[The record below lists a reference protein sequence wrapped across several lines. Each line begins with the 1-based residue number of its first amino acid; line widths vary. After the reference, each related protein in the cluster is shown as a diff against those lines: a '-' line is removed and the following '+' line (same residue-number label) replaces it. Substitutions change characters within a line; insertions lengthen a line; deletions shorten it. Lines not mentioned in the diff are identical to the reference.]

1 MAIESYF
8 IKEGIKEVQIE
19 DYLKKRF
26 EKAGYSHIEIQRT
39 PLGTRIIVHVSKPG
53 LVIGRSGKIIKDIT
67 EDIKE
72 NFGLE
77 NPMLDVKEIGNQFL
91 NAQVVASRIAS
102 TVERGSFYKKVV
114 NFYINEIIKNG
125 AVGVQIKIS
134 GKVGGERG
142 RFQKFKLGYI
152 KHSGYY
158 ADNIL
163 DKGFAK
169 AIVKLGV
176 IGVKVEIMKDMPES
190 LSGKISE
197 LNEELR
203 ERSESVK
210 EEKEKSEEKVEKK
223 EKAPEKKK
231 KVEIEKAKSKKEAS
245 KKTETNKKIIKE
257 KNKESKPNK
266 KTAKKSNEKA
276 VTKVEKPKKSK
287 K

>member
-39 PLGTRIIVHVSKPG
+39 PLGTRIIVHASRPG
-53 LVIGRSGKIIKDIT
+53 LVIGRSGRIIKEIT

-77 NPMLDVKEIGNQFL
+77 NPMLDVKEIENQFL

-114 NFYINEIIKNG
+114 NFYINEIMKNG
-125 AVGVQIKIS
+125 AVGVQIKVG

-169 AIVKLGV
+169 AVVKLGT
-176 IGVKVEIMKDMPES
+176 IGVKVEIMKDMPEA

-197 LNEELR
+197 LNEKLR
-203 ERSESVK
+203 ERSEVVEEEK
-210 EEKEKSEEKVEKK
+210 EEEKVEEKEKST
-223 EKAPEKKK
+223 EKKK
-231 KVEIEKAKSKKEAS
+231 KVKLEKAKPKEKSS
-245 KKTETNKKIIKE
+245 KKTGNNKKIVKE
-257 KNKESKPNK
+257 KKKKPEPKK
-266 KTAKKSNEKA
+266 KTTKKSKKKI
-276 VTKVEKPKKSK
+276 VTKVKKPKKSK